1 MSTWVT
7 QLRKGLMELCI
18 LNFLQ
23 HGESYGYEI
32 LQSLQTVEAL
42 VVTDSTVYPILT
54 RLKKE
59 GYLKVRIE
67 ASTSGPPRRYFSIT
81 SLGKQRLKEMNA
93 YWDNLQTGIDNL
105 QKRKPGEE
113 G

>member
-105 QKRKPGEE
+105 QKGKPGEE